1 MVGFPG
7 GSAGKES
14 GCNVGDLDLI
24 PRLGRSPGEGKGY
37 PLQYY
42 GLENSMD
49 CIVDGVAKN
58 WTRWTDFHFTYK
70 NTGVGGGTV
79 PYFCEVDLGFLNF
92 LTGKMK

>member
-1 MVGFPG
+1 
-7 GSAGKES
+7 
-14 GCNVGDLDLI
+14 
-24 PRLGRSPGEGKGY
+24 
-37 PLQYY
+37 
-42 GLENSMD
+42 MD

-58 WTRWTDFHFTYK
+58 WTRRTDFHFTYK